1 MDLTLPVKCEMCG
14 AAVRKEGAAV
24 PKEAKRPP
32 PDEDAAQPAAA
43 SKPAK
48 KQATGAP
55 AAVVGSM
62 AKGPPCP
69 AVRPM
74 DMVLDIV
81 GTARGDRGRNCDEH
95 EFCGE
100 VLAEDAVVRL
110 RREQILVPNKLG
122 KGQKEETAY
131 TVNWVTD
138 GQDRCRVGFLPRAY
152 VAQGGI
158 YDGVLCQVVRIG
170 NESDNDKNERAKVR
184 HSCGYACVQVISPL
198 LVSLFIVARV
208 DIIIY

>member
-1 MDLTLPVKCEMCG
+1 MDPNPPAECGMHG
-14 AAVRKEGAAV
+14 AAVRKEGGAIR
-24 PKEAKRPP
+24 KEAKRPP
-32 PDEDAAQPAAA
+32 PDEDAAQPAAL
-43 SKPAK
+43 SKPSK
-48 KQATGAP
+48 KEKQATGAP
-55 AAVVGSM
+55 ATVGGSM

-69 AVRPM
+69 PVRPM

-95 EFCGE
+95 EICGE
-100 VLAEDAVVRL
+100 VLAEDVVVRL

-122 KGQKEETAY
+122 KGEKEETAY

-138 GQDRCRVGFLPRAY
+138 GQDRCRIGFLPRAY
-152 VAQGGI
+152 VEQGGI

-198 LVSLFIVARV
+198 NFG
-208 DIIIY
+208 

>member
-1 MDLTLPVKCEMCG
+1 MDLTLPIKCETCG

-24 PKEAKRPP
+24 PKEEAKRPP
-32 PDEDAAQPAAA
+32 DDDAAQPAA
-43 SKPAK
+43 AK

-55 AAVVGSM
+55 AAAVGSM
-62 AKGPPCP
+62 AKGSTGP

-74 DMVLDIV
+74 GMVLDVV

-95 EFCGE
+95 EICGE
-100 VLAEDAVVRL
+100 VLAEDVVVRL
-110 RREQILVPNKLG
+110 RREQILVPNKLE
-122 KGQKEETAY
+122 KGFKEETAY

-152 VAQGGI
+152 VAQGGVF
-158 YDGVLCQVVRIG
+158 DGVLCQVVRIG

-184 HSCGYACVQVISPL
+184 HSCGYASMQVISPL
-198 LVSLFIVARV
+198 NLG
-208 DIIIY
+208 

>member
-1 MDLTLPVKCEMCG
+1 MAIDLTLPVKCEMCD

-24 PKEAKRPP
+24 PKEAKHPP

-43 SKPAK
+43 PKPAK
-48 KQATGAP
+48 KQAMGAP
-55 AAVVGSM
+55 AAVGSM

-100 VLAEDAVVRL
+100 GLAEVVVVCL

-122 KGQKEETAY
+122 KGEKEETAY

-138 GQDRCRVGFLPRAY
+138 GQDRCRVGFLPHAY
-152 VAQGGI
+152 VAQGGLF
-158 YDGVLCQVVRIG
+158 DGVLC
-170 NESDNDKNERAKVR
+170 
-184 HSCGYACVQVISPL
+184 
-198 LVSLFIVARV
+198 
-208 DIIIY
+208 

>member
-1 MDLTLPVKCEMCG
+1 MDPNLPAECGIHG
-14 AAVRKEGAAV
+14 AAVRKEGGAIR
-24 PKEAKRPP
+24 KEAKRPP
-32 PDEDAAQPAAA
+32 PDIDATQPATL
-43 SKPAK
+43 SKPSK
-48 KQATGAP
+48 KEKQAMGAP
-55 AAVVGSM
+55 ATVGGSM

-69 AVRPM
+69 PVRPM

-95 EFCGE
+95 EICGE
-100 VLAEDAVVRL
+100 VLAEDVVVCL

-122 KGQKEETAY
+122 KGEKEETAY

-198 LVSLFIVARV
+198 NFG
-208 DIIIY
+208 

>member
-1 MDLTLPVKCEMCG
+1 MDSLTLPVKCEMCG

-32 PDEDAAQPAAA
+32 DEDAAQPAAA
-43 SKPAK
+43 K
-48 KQATGAP
+48 KQATP
-55 AAVVGSM
+55 AAVAAGSM
-62 AKGPPCP
+62 AKGSTRP

-81 GTARGDRGRNCDEH
+81 GTARSDRGRNCDEH
-95 EFCGE
+95 EICGRE
-100 VLAEDAVVRL
+100 VLAEDVVVRL

-122 KGQKEETAY
+122 KGFKEETAY

-158 YDGVLCQVVRIG
+158 FDGVLCQVIQIG

-184 HSCGYACVQVISPL
+184 HSCGYATVQVISPL
-198 LVSLFIVARV
+198 NLG
-208 DIIIY
+208 